1 MTRITTTVETVSI
14 TDIKEGDTLLDG
26 DGERIVVKTITSCSP
41 HRLRYQDAEGE
52 NRYVLLDCVLR
63 VVPEE
68 PTEEETAEEEP
79 VWPDAD
85 LIRIIRG
92 TENGNRIDGSLA
104 YRIDGGHGF
113 RLLDGPRVE
122 YALVHGFPSD
132 AIFEWE
138 EVVPVA
144 KSAILAGLGTDDDEP
159 EDDDTDD
166 VDGEEETED
175 EDDCDGSCLA
185 CLIMRLIA
193 SAAAGKDKEGEE

>member
-14 TDIKEGDTLLDG
+14 AHVKEGDVLLNSE
-26 DGERIVVKTITSCSP
+26 GERIIVAEVTSCVP
-41 HRLRYQDAEGE
+41 HQLAYKDTKGT
-52 NRYVLLDCVLR
+52 NRWVFSDCALR
-63 VVPEE
+63 VVPEK
-68 PTEEETAEEEP
+68 PEELAEEP

-92 TENGNRIDGSLA
+92 TENGNCIDVSLT

-122 YALVHGFPSD
+122 YALVHGFPGD

-144 KSAILAGLGTDDDEP
+144 KSAILAGLGT
-159 EDDDTDD
+159 EDDDD
-166 VDGEEETED
+166 EEETED
-175 EDDCDGSCLA
+175 EDECDGSCLA
-185 CLIMRLIA
+185 CIIMRLLTA
-193 SAAAGKDKEGEE
+193 AAAGKGKEGEE

>member
-14 TDIKEGDTLLDG
+14 AHVKEGDVLLNSG
-26 DGERIVVKTITSCSP
+26 GERIIVAEVTSCVP
-41 HRLRYQDAEGE
+41 HQLAYKDNEGTS
-52 NRYVLLDCVLR
+52 RWVFSDCALR

-68 PTEEETAEEEP
+68 PAEEP
-79 VWPDAD
+79 VWPDVD

-92 TENGNRIDGSLA
+92 KENGNCIDGSLA

-122 YALVHGFPSD
+122 YCVVHDFDGD
-132 AIFEWE
+132 AIYEWE

-144 KSAILAGLGTDDDEP
+144 KSAILASLGTPTEDDEP
-159 EDDDTDD
+159 ENNTDD
-166 VDGEEETED
+166 VDDDEETED

-185 CLIMRLIA
+185 CIITRLITA
-193 SAAAGKDKEGEE
+193 AAAGKGKEDEK

>member
-14 TDIKEGDTLLDG
+14 TDIKAGDTVIRDG
-26 DGERIVVKTITSCSP
+26 GERVTVSEIISCVP
-41 HRLRYQDAEGE
+41 HLLTYRDTKGQERLTFG
-52 NRYVLLDCVLR
+52 DCALR

-68 PTEEETAEEEP
+68 AAEEP

-104 YRIDGGHGF
+104 HRIGSQRRF
-113 RLLDGPRVE
+113 CLLDGPKVGSYVVLDFE
-122 YALVHGFPSD
+122 GD

-144 KSAILAGLGTDDDEP
+144 KSAILADLGTPTEEEP
-159 EDDDTDD
+159 EDDDTND
-166 VDGEEETED
+166 EEEGTED
-175 EDDCDGSCLA
+175 EDECDGSCLA
-185 CLIMRLIA
+185 CILMRVLTM
-193 SAAAGKDKEGEE
+193 AAGKEDAA

>member
-14 TDIKEGDTLLDG
+14 AHVKEGDVLLNSE
-26 DGERIVVKTITSCSP
+26 GERIIVAEVTSCVP
-41 HRLRYQDAEGE
+41 HQLAYKDTKGTSRW
-52 NRYVLLDCVLR
+52 VFSDCALR
-63 VVPEE
+63 VVPEKPEE
-68 PTEEETAEEEP
+68 PAEEEP

-122 YALVHGFPSD
+122 YAVVHGFPGD

-138 EVVPVA
+138 EVVAVS
-144 KSAILAGLGTDDDEP
+144 KSAILTDLDTLTENEP
-159 EDDDTDD
+159 EDDNTDD
-166 VDGEEETED
+166 DADDDAESED
-175 EDDCDGSCLA
+175 EDECDGSCLA
-185 CLIMRLIA
+185 CILMRVLTM
-193 SAAAGKDKEGEE
+193 AAGKEDAA

>member
-14 TDIKEGDTLLDG
+14 ANVEAGDTILG
-26 DGERIVVKTITSCSP
+26 SDGERIVIETVTSCVP
-41 HRLRYQDAEGE
+41 HRLYYRDSKGQH
-52 NRYVLLDCVLR
+52 RSFPTDCVLR

-68 PTEEETAEEEP
+68 AAEEP

-122 YALVHGFPSD
+122 YALVHGFPGD

-144 KSAILAGLGTDDDEP
+144 KSAILAGLGTTDDDT
-159 EDDDTDD
+159 DTDTDD
-166 VDGEEETED
+166 VDDEEETED
-175 EDDCDGSCLA
+175 ECDGSCLA
-185 CLIMRLIA
+185 CIIMRLIA

>member
-1 MTRITTTVETVSI
+1 MTRITTTVEAVSI
-14 TDIKEGDTLLDG
+14 NDIKAGDTILRDG
-26 DGERIVVKTITSCSP
+26 GERTVVAEVTSCLP
-41 HRLRYQDAEGE
+41 FLLRYRDTNGTE
-52 NRYVLLDCVLR
+52 RYHFSDCALR
-63 VVPEE
+63 VVPDE
-68 PTEEETAEEEP
+68 PAEEEP

-104 YRIDGGHGF
+104 ARLDGVRGF
-113 RLLDGPRVE
+113 RLIDGPKAGTGV
-122 YALVHGFPSD
+122 LPTFDGD

-144 KSAILAGLGTDDDEP
+144 KSAILAGLGTEDDEP

-175 EDDCDGSCLA
+175 EDECDGTCLA
-185 CLIMRLIA
+185 CIIMRLIA
-193 SAAAGKDKEGEE
+193 SAAAGKDKEDAA

>member
-14 TDIKEGDTLLDG
+14 ANVEAGDTILG
-26 DGERIVVKTITSCSP
+26 SDGERIVIETVTSCVP
-41 HRLRYQDAEGE
+41 HRLYYRDSKGQH
-52 NRYVLLDCVLR
+52 RSFPTDCVLR

-68 PTEEETAEEEP
+68 AAEEP

-122 YALVHGFPSD
+122 YALVHGFPGD

-144 KSAILAGLGTDDDEP
+144 KSAILAGLGTEDDEP
-159 EDDDTDD
+159 EDDNTDD
-166 VDGEEETED
+166 DAESEKESEDEEE
-175 EDDCDGSCLA
+175 CDGSCLA
-185 CLIMRLIA
+185 CILMRVLTM
-193 SAAAGKDKEGEE
+193 AAGKEDAA